1 VNFTKTP
8 SPFYRLIS
16 AYPDEV
22 MCNFA
27 ADCKSVIRP
36 RERSIA
42 MKYLFSF
49 RQLKAQLSAASQRI
63 AQSVW
68 RDLF

>member
-1 VNFTKTP
+1 MNFTKIP
-8 SPFYRLIS
+8 SLFYHLIS

-27 ADCKSVIRP
+27 ADYKSVIRHQ
-36 RERSIA
+36 ERSIV
-42 MKYLFSF
+42 MKHLFSL

-63 AQSVW
+63 AQSVRW
-68 RDLF
+68 DLF